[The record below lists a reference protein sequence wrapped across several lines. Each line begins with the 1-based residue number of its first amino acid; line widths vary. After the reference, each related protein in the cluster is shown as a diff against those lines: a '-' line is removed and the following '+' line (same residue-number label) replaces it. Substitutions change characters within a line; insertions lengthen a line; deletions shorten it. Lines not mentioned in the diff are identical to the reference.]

1 MRYSTGCVIGAMC
14 ERVSLPISPAVVEAL
29 ACTRALA
36 FAKELCI
43 FECSVEGDV
52 EVIINA
58 ILIGD
63 SKNPKYGHV
72 IGDILVL
79 ATGLGLCNFSFVKCI
94 GNSVAHFLA
103 RKAISGSELQ
113 VWIESTPV
121 DI

>member
-1 MRYSTGCVIGAMC
+1 MC

-63 SKNPKYGHV
+63 SKNSKYGQV

-79 ATGLGLCNFSFVKCI
+79 ATGLG
-94 GNSVAHFLA
+94 
-103 RKAISGSELQ
+103 SELQ
-113 VWIESTPV
+113 VWIESTPD
-121 DI
+121 DIYLLL

>member
-1 MRYSTGCVIGAMC
+1 MRYSTGCVIGAKC
-14 ERVSLPISPAVVEAL
+14 ERVSLPISPVVVE
-29 ACTRALA
+29 ALA

-43 FECSVEGDV
+43 FECSVEGNV

-58 ILIGD
+58 ILTGD
-63 SKNPKYGHV
+63 TKNPKYGHV

-113 VWIESTPV
+113 VWIESTPD